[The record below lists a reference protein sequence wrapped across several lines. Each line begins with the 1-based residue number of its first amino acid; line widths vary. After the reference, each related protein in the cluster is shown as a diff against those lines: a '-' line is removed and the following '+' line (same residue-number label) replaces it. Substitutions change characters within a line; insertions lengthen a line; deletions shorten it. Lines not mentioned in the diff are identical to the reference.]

1 VQLLDIA
8 SWYTWRGEVCRE
20 PEILLLIKTDARLF
34 EHVEKA
40 ILKHHSYE
48 VPEIIQ
54 IPVERG
60 FER

>member
-1 VQLLDIA
+1 
-8 SWYTWRGEVCRE
+8 
-20 PEILLLIKTDARLF
+20 LLLIKTDARLF

-60 FER
+60 FERYLGWITGNTQSGR